1 MNMSVDPLRTLVRRL
16 RAAAHAEDELL
27 SAALA
32 ALPGGGT
39 LRLYYFCRDTVQQ
52 AHIEHDTDGS
62 SDYDLPAC
70 PPAGAPTVAAQAP
83 IVDPLDMDGG
93 TPGPVT
99 GGAGFCLGLTCW
111 TSLGLLRH
119 PGQLLILLL

>member
-32 ALPGGGT
+32 ALPGGGA

-52 AHIEHDTDGS
+52 AHIEHDTDG
-62 SDYDLPAC
+62 C
-70 PPAGAPTVAAQAP
+70 
-83 IVDPLDMDGG
+83 
-93 TPGPVT
+93 
-99 GGAGFCLGLTCW
+99 
-111 TSLGLLRH
+111 
-119 PGQLLILLL
+119 